1 MNDDTIKIGDYLII
15 QKQNYRKLHKFT
27 KPNSSINLG
36 RDSVN
41 LSGIE
46 GCPYFSVF
54 KMISL
59 GGKRNKEYILERT
72 DAAVNLKDEIDVKV
86 SGNDNRN
93 ILDDGRSQ
101 KLSAA
106 EIEELKCD
114 AVKASDIVETLITNS
129 NTFHN
134 KTEFSQEKYLK
145 KKEKKYFEYLQVV
158 RPNLRLITEVMYRLD
173 PGKIQGIRIDT
184 LSQIMTLSNIQSE
197 GVHLLYD
204 SGSNGLV
211 AAALLSAIGANTNG
225 KLVHMHPGNMSQ
237 KQGLLAMNFSEEHLC
252 RCISVNVYSVLR
264 QFHQGCDVNV
274 SIDLADS
281 NYEKNKLKRKAPND
295 NKDIN
300 EPKNKMQKVENGD
313 EKSTENINISNSSD
327 LQIEPKKPKW
337 HFDNITASDLLKEK
351 VDSLI
356 ITCKE
361 DPLSIFKELVE
372 FVKPGRPFVVYYPVV
387 EPLLQLYL
395 TLRSYS
401 NVAALKITCNWMRN
415 YQVLPER
422 THPEVTMNCSSG
434 FLLTG
439 YVLK

>member
-1 MNDDTIKIGDYLII
+1 MTSDTIKIGEYLII
-15 QKQNYRKLHKFT
+15 QKQNYRKLHKFS
-27 KPNSSINLG
+27 KSNSTISLG

-54 KMISL
+54 KMIPS
-59 GGKRNKEYILERT
+59 GGKRNKEYSLELT
-72 DAAVNLKDEIDVKV
+72 DAAVNLKDEIDVKL

-101 KLSAA
+101 KLTAA
-106 EIEELKCD
+106 EIEELKSD
-114 AVKASDIVETLITNS
+114 ALKASDIVETLITNS
-129 NTFHN
+129 NTFHS

-145 KKEKKYFEYLQVV
+145 KKEKKYFEYLQIV

-173 PGKIQGIRIDT
+173 PGKIQGIRMDT
-184 LSQIMTLSNIQSE
+184 LSQIITLSNIHSE

-211 AAALLSAIGANTNG
+211 AAAILSSIGNNTNG
-225 KLVHMHPGNMSQ
+225 KLIHMHPGNMSQ
-237 KQGLLAMNFSEEHLC
+237 KQGLLALNFTEEQLC

-264 QFHQGCDVNV
+264 QYHQGCDINT
-274 SIDLADS
+274 SNDS
-281 NYEKNKLKRKAPND
+281 SKANNEHNTLKRKCTDVDEAD
-295 NKDIN
+295 
-300 EPKNKMQKVENGD
+300 EHKNKAPKLKNNHDV
-313 EKSTENINISNSSD
+313 KSDDADVSD
-327 LQIEPKKPKW
+327 QMNLQSEPKKPKW
-337 HFDNITASDLLKEK
+337 HFDNIAASDLLKGK
-351 VDSLI
+351 VDSLV

-361 DPLSIFKELVE
+361 DPQNIFKELVH
-372 FVKPGRPFVVYYPVV
+372 FVKPGRPFVVFYPVV
-387 EPLLQLYL
+387 EPLQQLYL

-401 NVAALKITCNWMRN
+401 NVAALKVTSNWMRN